1 MDNLWTE
8 DDSYAKRKTK
18 DLAAGDIVVWGE
30 RHDRRMVV
38 ADVRPARLRRCT
50 VTLVDRDTDQV
61 GVLENISRS
70 LVWWVLR

>member
-8 DDSYAKRKTK
+8 DDSYAKRKTR

-38 ADVRPARLRRCT
+38 TGIRPTRLRYR
-50 VTLVDRDTDQV
+50 VTLVDRDTDQSE
-61 GVLENISRS
+61 VLAASRS
-70 LVWWVLR
+70 LIWWVLR

>member
-8 DDSYAKRKTK
+8 DDSFAKRRTK
-18 DLAAGDIVVWGE
+18 DLAPGDIVVWGP

-38 ADVRPARLRRCT
+38 ADVRPARLLRYT
-50 VTLVDRDTDQV
+50 VTLVDRDTDQTEVLDV
-61 GVLENISRS
+61 GRS

>member
-38 ADVRPARLRRCT
+38 TGIRPTRLRYR
-50 VTLVDRDTDQV
+50 VTLVDRDTDQSEALDV
-61 GVLENISRS
+61 GRS
-70 LVWWVLR
+70 LIWWVLR

>member
-1 MDNLWTE
+1 VDNLWTE

-18 DLAAGDIVVWGE
+18 DLSPGDIVVWGE

>member
-1 MDNLWTE
+1 VDNLWTE
-8 DDSYAKRKTK
+8 DDSYAKRKTT

-38 ADVRPARLRRCT
+38 TAIRPARLLRRYR
-50 VTLVDRDTDQV
+50 VTLVDRDADQSEVLDV
-61 GVLENISRS
+61 GRS

>member
-1 MDNLWTE
+1 VDNLWTE
-8 DDSYAKRKTK
+8 DDSYAKRKTT

-38 ADVRPARLRRCT
+38 TGIRPARLLRYR
-50 VTLVDRDTDQV
+50 VTLVDRDTDQSEVLAV
-61 GVLENISRS
+61 GRS

>member
-30 RHDRRMVV
+30 RHDQRMVV
-38 ADVRPARLRRCT
+38 TAIRPARLLRRYR
-50 VTLVDRDTDQV
+50 VTLVDRDTDESEVQDL
-61 GVLENISRS
+61 GRS